1 MSDSEKE
8 GTDVTTS
15 VITLDEYAE
24 LINRASGAGITAED
38 LLDHSVSFE
47 SLGVDSLGGLGV
59 VSELELRLG
68 LEPDSGAD
76 GTKSPFDLLLDIN
89 RRMVGEGLLREGHT
103 EQGIVIDA
111 SYDEV
116 WRQTNDVA
124 AWPELFSEYARAE
137 ILKTSGDTVT
147 FRLSMHPDEN
157 GTVWSWVSERTMDRE
172 SGTVHAH
179 RVETGPFEFMNIA
192 WNYREVEGGT
202 EMHWVQDFRMKPQA
216 PVDTAAMTA
225 RISTNS
231 ALQLALIR
239 GRVQER
245 ARLTAV

>member
-1 MSDSEKE
+1 M
-8 GTDVTTS
+8 TTS

-24 LINRASGAGITAED
+24 LINRASGAGITSEE
-38 LLDHSVSFE
+38 LLDPAVAFE
-47 SLGVDSLGGLGV
+47 ALGVDSLGGLGV

-76 GTKSPFDLLLDIN
+76 GTKSPFELLLGIN
-89 RRMVGEGLLREGHT
+89 RRSVDAGLLQEGHT
-103 EQGIVIDA
+103 EQSIVIDA

-116 WRQTNDVA
+116 WHQTNDVA
-124 AWPELFSEYARAE
+124 AWPELFSEYAKAE
-137 ILKTSGDTVT
+137 ILETSGSTVT

-157 GTVWSWVSERTMDRE
+157 GTVWSWVSERTTDRE
-172 SGTVHAH
+172 NGTVRAH

-192 WNYREVEGGT
+192 WTYREVKGGT
-202 EMHWVQDFRMKPQA
+202 EMRWVQDFRMKPQA

-225 RISTNS
+225 RITTNS
-231 ALQLALIR
+231 TLQLALIR

-245 ARLTAV
+245 ARLAAV